1 MKAEYEK
8 PLELEVF
15 ESDCYKWH
23 FCLRGSF
30 LFRER
35 EGRFPCL
42 DRGDDDV
49 KKLEKIVNE
58 ELIKGK
64 YEGIVPI
71 ETAYFEE
78 M

>member
-1 MKAEYEK
+1 M
-8 PLELEVF
+8 
-15 ESDCYKWH
+15 
-23 FCLRGSF
+23 
-30 LFRER
+30 FRER